1 MRPLASLLIALAIA
15 VAPQTAA
22 AEAPAAIHTLLDLS
36 FAECHNPRALA
47 VGSTGWIYAAGLSGN
62 VCGIAPW
69 GQLMGVI
76 PVPPGP
82 AGVSNIFGA
91 LYESRSALYLTDMAD
106 YGASHA
112 GRVLV
117 VSPRTGA
124 VRTLTGG
131 LDGPN
136 GIAQDRD
143 RMLFVADSF
152 AGMIYKVNPDTGQ
165 RALWTRDPRLATG
178 GFPPLG
184 ASGLAFD
191 PSGAYLYVANPGDS
205 AILRIGMRPNGSPGD
220 VEVFA
225 RGATDADP
233 ELLHGADGLAFDVTG
248 QLWVAA
254 DQANEIQV
262 LSPADAPAIAPAPSA
277 RPWPHS
283 VSMSPA
289 ACIARATCLSEKEKA
304 PRTTTGSARNTRF
317 RRSYH
322 WSGGQSRSG
331 WRDRADSYAFSK
343 FDSSAGDQCTRRT
356 SLADRRPAAPASAS
370 RWASQPSTIAPSAAT
385 VSASTVNWLKRHSR
399 SR

>member
-117 VSPRTGA
+117 VSPRNGA
-124 VRTLTGG
+124 VRTLTAG

-152 AGMIYKVNPDTGQ
+152 AGAIYKVNPDTGQ

-184 ASGLAFD
+184 ASGLSPA
-191 PSGAYLYVANPGDS
+191 GALVARYAGADEDALDFPAGLAYFVRRLYVTSFAFTAPGTGKVSVLD
-205 AILRIGMRPNGSPGD
+205 APY
-220 VEVFA
+220 
-225 RGATDADP
+225 RGAR
-233 ELLHGADGLAFDVTG
+233 V
-248 QLWVAA
+248 
-254 DQANEIQV
+254 
-262 LSPADAPAIAPAPSA
+262 
-277 RPWPHS
+277 
-283 VSMSPA
+283 
-289 ACIARATCLSEKEKA
+289 
-304 PRTTTGSARNTRF
+304 
-317 RRSYH
+317 RR
-322 WSGGQSRSG
+322 
-331 WRDRADSYAFSK
+331 
-343 FDSSAGDQCTRRT
+343 
-356 SLADRRPAAPASAS
+356 
-370 RWASQPSTIAPSAAT
+370 
-385 VSASTVNWLKRHSR
+385 
-399 SR
+399 

>member
-1 MRPLASLLIALAIA
+1 MRRSVPLLLALILA
-15 VAPQTAA
+15 VAPQTAV
-22 AEAPAAIHTLLDLS
+22 AEEPAAIHTLLDLS
-36 FAECHNPRALA
+36 FATCHNPRALA

-69 GQLMGVI
+69 GQLMGAI

-82 AGVSNIFGA
+82 AGVTNVFGA

-117 VSPRTGA
+117 VSPRTGV

-233 ELLHGADGLAFDVTG
+233 GLLRGADALAFDVTG

-262 LSPADAPAIAPAPSA
+262 LSPAGALVARYAEADGDALDFPAGLAFFGRRLYVTSFAFTAPGAGKVSVLDTPYRGA
-277 RPWPHS
+277 R
-283 VSMSPA
+283 V
-289 ACIARATCLSEKEKA
+289 
-304 PRTTTGSARNTRF
+304 
-317 RRSYH
+317 RR
-322 WSGGQSRSG
+322 
-331 WRDRADSYAFSK
+331 
-343 FDSSAGDQCTRRT
+343 
-356 SLADRRPAAPASAS
+356 
-370 RWASQPSTIAPSAAT
+370 
-385 VSASTVNWLKRHSR
+385 
-399 SR
+399 